1 MSELTSN
8 FIQPR
13 TEGQIRRLD
22 WQLSTR
28 GVGRVAQGADDISQ
42 SILLAVANQKG
53 SDPYRPDF
61 GSDIWDHVSTPLQ
74 LAIPNMVLA
83 ITQAITRWVPAVRL
97 RRIEAAYRQQPADVP
112 GLLSG
117 VVFNIGWSLRGEVDG
132 QTDLLLGLGDGVQND
147 ATNPVAPNVVIEVLS
162 TEIGEPITT
171 ENDEYIGI

>member
-1 MSELTSN
+1 M
-8 FIQPR
+8 
-13 TEGQIRRLD
+13 
-22 WQLSTR
+22 
-28 GVGRVAQGADDISQ
+28 
-42 SILLAVANQKG
+42 
-53 SDPYRPDF
+53 
-61 GSDIWDHVSTPLQ
+61 
-74 LAIPNMVLA
+74 
-83 ITQAITRWVPAVRL
+83 PAVRL